1 MNDEPTK
8 HVAPIGLRP
17 HVRGFTILEVL
28 VAAAVL
34 ILILGVLLQLSG
46 NTLQATKASQ
56 RQMESAQRARSI
68 ADALSADLDNLI
80 VTEGSG
86 LYVRANGQ
94 SLDLAF
100 LTRSRGPLATANVR
114 ALAVVYTLSGT
125 DIVRKTVPVPWSET
139 DLVGAALSALSSANV
154 STLSEGILNFQV
166 SFVLSTGELVPF
178 STTANWASDTVRG
191 KTLAD
196 DFYALTLPS
205 SASAATSVQAL
216 VFSLA
221 SLDVQTSKLPE
232 ATSLAAA
239 LSGIEVPTGQTPRE
253 AWDAAITTGVL
264 NGFPNQLRAALRTTQ
279 FTWQLR

>member
-1 MNDEPTK
+1 MSDEPTN

-17 HVRGFTILEVL
+17 HARGFTILEVL

-56 RQMESAQRARSI
+56 RQMESAQRSRSI

-80 VTEGSG
+80 VTEGTG

-100 LTRSRGPLATANVR
+100 LTRSRGPLGTANVR

-125 DIVRKTVPVPWSET
+125 DMVRKTVPVPWSET
-139 DLVGAALSALSSANV
+139 DLIGAALSALSSSNV
-154 STLSEGILNFQV
+154 STLSEGILNFQI

-178 STTANWASDTVRG
+178 STTVNWASDAVRG

-205 SASAATSVQAL
+205 SNGTATSVQAL

-221 SLDVQTSKLPE
+221 SLDVQTANLPE

-239 LSGIEVPTGQTPRE
+239 LSGVEVPDGQTPRE
-253 AWDAAITTGVL
+253 AWDAAITTGLL

>member
-1 MNDEPTK
+1 MKREPSS
-8 HVAPIGLRP
+8 HAALVRPRP
-17 HVRGFTILEVL
+17 HAQGFTILEIL

-80 VTEGSG
+80 VTEGAG

-100 LTRSRGPLATANVR
+100 LTRSRGPLGTADLR

-125 DIVRKTVPVPWSET
+125 HMTRRTVSVPWSET

-154 STLSEGILNFQV
+154 STLSEGILNFQI

-178 STTANWASDTVRG
+178 AATANWASDTVRG

-205 SASAATSVQAL
+205 SNGTATSVQAL
-216 VFSLA
+216 IFSLA
-221 SLDVQTSKLPE
+221 SLDVQTSSLPE
-232 ATSLAAA
+232 ATNLATA
-239 LSGIEVPTGQTPRE
+239 LSDVEVPTGQTPRE
-253 AWDAAITTGVL
+253 AWDAAITTGEL
-264 NGFPNQLRAALRTTQ
+264 NNFPNQLRAALRTTQ